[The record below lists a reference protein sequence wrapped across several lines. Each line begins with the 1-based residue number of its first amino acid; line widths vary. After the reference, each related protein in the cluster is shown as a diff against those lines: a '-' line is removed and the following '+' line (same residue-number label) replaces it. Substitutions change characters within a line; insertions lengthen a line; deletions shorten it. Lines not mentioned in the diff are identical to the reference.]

1 MIYVKLVS
9 FNYIRTDTDEEEINI
24 FNIDVDDQGNNEP
37 DESAQ
42 WTTTDDED
50 GMD

>member
-1 MIYVKLVS
+1 MIIHWNLDPAGS
-9 FNYIRTDTDEEEINI
+9 DDEEINI
-24 FNIDVDDQGNNEP
+24 FNIDADGQGNNDP

>member
-1 MIYVKLVS
+1 MG
-9 FNYIRTDTDEEEINI
+9 NI
-24 FNIDVDDQGNNEP
+24 FCSILDDDQGNNVENA

-50 GMD
+50 GND

>member
-1 MIYVKLVS
+1 MCTGS
-9 FNYIRTDTDEEEINI
+9 DDEEINI
-24 FNIDVDDQGNNEP
+24 FNIDAEGQGNNDP